1 MQNQLTRLKTALA
14 LGCIAVLKAQR
25 ELISGSKD
33 YGKPTPDNEDIFRG
47 NSSS

>member
-1 MQNQLTRLKTALA
+1 MENQLTRLKTAVA

-33 YGKPTPDNEDIFRG
+33 YGNPTPDSEGIFRG
-47 NSSS
+47 NSLS